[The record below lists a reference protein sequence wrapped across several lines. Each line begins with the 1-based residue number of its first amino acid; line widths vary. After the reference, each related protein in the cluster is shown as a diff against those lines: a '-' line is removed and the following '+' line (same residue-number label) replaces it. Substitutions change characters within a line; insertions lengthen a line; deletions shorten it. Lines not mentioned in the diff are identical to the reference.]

1 MSQRKNEDRVGSP
14 NLDSDAPMTPE
25 TMGIPQPQMPP
36 NMAAN
41 PQMQA
46 NPLTFVAPTEFVEL
60 PSAGR
65 FYAQGHPLHG
75 QEVIEVRHM
84 TAKEEDILTS
94 QSLLKKGV
102 ALDRLLQSLIV
113 DKRIRTDELLVGDK
127 NAVLVNARVN
137 GYGAEYETNVT
148 CPNCQANTRYQFD
161 LEDKT
166 VQTGLEFID
175 DIDSAYVD
183 QSTGLVNITLP
194 VTGWKFECKPM
205 TGADEKTLTKNV
217 EARRKRK
224 LSEDMLSQQITLFTV
239 AISGV
244 TDRGQ
249 ITQAI
254 KSLPARDSRHLR
266 QTYQKLMP
274 NLDLTQGFECG
285 ECGHVGEMEV
295 PFTTDFFWP
304 KQ

>member
-1 MSQRKNEDRVGSP
+1 MSQRKNEDRIGSP
-14 NLDSDAPMTPE
+14 NLDSNVPPTPE
-25 TMGIPQPQMPP
+25 TMGVPQMPP
-36 NMAAN
+36 QMADN
-41 PQMQA
+41 PALQA

-60 PSAGR
+60 PSGGR
-65 FYAQGHPLHG
+65 FYEEGHPLHG

-102 ALDRLLQSLIV
+102 ALDRFLQSLIV
-113 DKRIRTDELLVGDK
+113 DKRIRTDDLILGDK

-137 GYGAEYETNVT
+137 GYGAEYDTTVS
-148 CPNCQANTRYQFD
+148 CPSCQAQTRFQFN
-161 LEDKT
+161 LEDQQ
-166 VQTGLEFID
+166 VQTGEEHLEEL
-175 DIDSAYVD
+175 
-183 QSTGLVNITLP
+183 QSEGVSVNENGTVNITLP
-194 VTGWKFECKPM
+194 TTGWKFECRPM
-205 TGADEKTLTKNV
+205 TGRDERALTKAV

-224 LSEDMLSQQITLFTV
+224 LPEDMLSQQISLFTV

-249 ITQAI
+249 IQQAI

-274 NLDLTQGFECG
+274 NLDMTQMFECG
-285 ECGHVGEMEV
+285 ECGHVGDMEV

>member
-1 MSQRKNEDRVGSP
+1 MSQRKNEDRIGSP
-14 NLDSDAPMTPE
+14 NLDSDVPMTPE
-25 TMGIPQPQMPP
+25 TMGQPPMPP
-36 NMAAN
+36 NMAGS

-46 NPLTFVAPTEFVEL
+46 SPLTFVAPTEFVEL
-60 PSAGR
+60 PSGGR
-65 FYAQGHPLHG
+65 FYGQGHPLQG

-102 ALDRLLQSLIV
+102 ALDRFLQSLIV
-113 DKRIRTDELLVGDK
+113 DKRIRTDDLLVGDK

-137 GYGAEYETNVT
+137 GYGSDYDTGVT

-161 LEDKT
+161 LNDKS
-166 VQTGLEFID
+166 VQTGLEYL
-175 DIDSAYVD
+175 SELEGV
-183 QSTGLVNITLP
+183 SLNNEEGTVEITLP
-194 VTGWKFECKPM
+194 VTGWSFVCKPM
-205 TGADEKTLTKNV
+205 TGRDEKALTKGV

-224 LSEDMLSQQITLFTV
+224 LPEDMLSQQISLFTV
-239 AISGV
+239 SISGV

-249 ITQAI
+249 IGKAI
-254 KSLPARDSRHLR
+254 QSLPARDSRHLR

-274 NLDLTQGFECG
+274 NLDMTQAFECS
-285 ECGHVGEMEV
+285 ECGYVGDMEV

>member
-14 NLDSDAPMTPE
+14 NLDSNVPVTPE
-25 TMGIPQPQMPP
+25 TMGMPQMPP
-36 NMAAN
+36 HMASN
-41 PQMQA
+41 PQTQA

-60 PSAGR
+60 PSGGR
-65 FYAQGHPLHG
+65 FYEPNHPLHG

-102 ALDRLLQSLIV
+102 ALDRFLQSLIV
-113 DKRIRTDELLVGDK
+113 DKRIRTDDLLVGDK
-127 NAVLVNARVN
+127 NAVLVNARIN
-137 GYGAEYETNVT
+137 GYGADYATGVT
-148 CPNCQANTRYQFD
+148 CPNCSANTKHQFD
-161 LEDKT
+161 LNEKT
-166 VQTGLEFID
+166 VQTGTEYLDELENI
-175 DIDSAYVD
+175 
-183 QSTGLVNITLP
+183 QVNSDRGTVSITLP
-194 VTGWKFECKPM
+194 VTGWQFECRPM
-205 TGADEKTLTKNV
+205 TGADEKALTKSV

-224 LSEDMLSQQITLFTV
+224 LSEDMLSQQITMFTV

-249 ITQAI
+249 ITQAVQ
-254 KSLPARDSRHLR
+254 SLPARDSRHLR

-274 NLDLTQGFECG
+274 NLDLTQVFECS
-285 ECGHVGEMEV
+285 ECGHVGDMEV

>member
-1 MSQRKNEDRVGSP
+1 MSQRKNEDRIGSP
-14 NLDSDAPMTPE
+14 NLDSNIPPTPE
-25 TMGIPQPQMPP
+25 TMGMPP
-36 NMAAN
+36 MPEHLAQSQNASS
-41 PQMQA
+41 
-46 NPLTFVAPTEFVEL
+46 LTFVTPTEFVEL
-60 PSAGR
+60 PSGGR
-65 FYAQGHPLHG
+65 FYEQGHPLHG

-102 ALDRLLQSLIV
+102 ALDRFLQSLVV
-113 DKRIRTDELLVGDK
+113 DKRVRTDDLLVGDK

-137 GYGAEYETNVT
+137 GYGAEYNTSVT
-148 CPNCQANTRYQFD
+148 CPNCQTNSRYNFD

-166 VQTGLEFID
+166 VQTGEEHLDELEGVTVN
-175 DIDSAYVD
+175 A
-183 QSTGLVNITLP
+183 STVNIILP
-194 VTGWKFECKPM
+194 ITGWNFECRPM
-205 TGADEKTLTKNV
+205 TGRDEKALQKAV

-224 LSEDMLSQQITLFTV
+224 LPEDMLSQQITMFTV
-239 AISGV
+239 SISGV

-249 ITQAI
+249 IQQAI

-274 NLDLTQGFECG
+274 NLDLTQVFECG
-285 ECGHVGEMEV
+285 ECGHAGDMEV

>member
-1 MSQRKNEDRVGSP
+1 MSQRKNEDRIGSP
-14 NLDSDAPMTPE
+14 NLDSDVPVTPE
-25 TMGIPQPQMPP
+25 TMGMPQMPP
-36 NMAAN
+36 NMASN

-46 NPLTFVAPTEFVEL
+46 SPLTFVSPTEFVEL

-84 TAKEEDILTS
+84 TAREEDILTS

-102 ALDRLLQSLIV
+102 ALDRFLQSLVV
-113 DKRIRTDELLVGDK
+113 DKRVRTDDLLVGDK

-137 GYGAEYETNVT
+137 GYGAEYDTGVT
-148 CPNCQANTRYQFD
+148 CPNCQTNTRFQFD
-161 LEDKT
+161 LEAT
-166 VQTGLEFID
+166 NVQTGLEFIEELEG
-175 DIDSAYVD
+175 IQLD
-183 QSTGLVNITLP
+183 QTNGLVNITLP

-205 TGADEKTLTKNV
+205 TGRDEKALTKAV

-224 LSEDMLSQQITLFTV
+224 MAEDMLSQQISLFTV
-239 AISGV
+239 SISGV
-244 TDRGQ
+244 TDRTQ
-249 ITQAI
+249 IQQAI

-274 NLDLTQGFECG
+274 NLDLTQMFECG
-285 ECGHVGEMEV
+285 ECGHVGDMEV

>member
-14 NLDSDAPMTPE
+14 NLDSDTPMVPE
-25 TMGIPQPQMPP
+25 TMGMPP
-36 NMAAN
+36 MPPHMADN
-41 PQMQA
+41 NDSQMQA
-46 NPLTFVAPTEFVEL
+46 SPLTFVAPTEFVEL

-65 FYAQGHPLHG
+65 FYPQGHPLHG

-102 ALDRLLQSLIV
+102 ALDRFLQSLVV
-113 DKRIRTDELLVGDK
+113 DKRIRTDDLLVGDK
-127 NAVLVNARVN
+127 NAVLVNARIN
-137 GYGAEYETNVT
+137 GYGADYDTGVSCPSCQTN
-148 CPNCQANTRYQFD
+148 ARYQFD
-161 LEDKT
+161 LEDSS
-166 VQTGLEFID
+166 VQTGLEYLD
-175 DIDSAYVD
+175 DLEGVTMNESHG
-183 QSTGLVNITLP
+183 TVNITLP
-194 VTGWKFECKPM
+194 VTGWDFECRPM
-205 TGADEKTLTKNV
+205 TGRDEKALTKAV

-224 LSEDMLSQQITLFTV
+224 LPEDMLSQQIALFTV
-239 AISGV
+239 SISGV

-249 ITQAI
+249 VSQAI

-274 NLDLTQGFECG
+274 NLDLTQTFECG
-285 ECGHVGEMEV
+285 ECGHVGDMEV

>member
-1 MSQRKNEDRVGSP
+1 MSQRKNEDRIGSP
-14 NLDSDAPMTPE
+14 NLDSDVPVTPE
-25 TMGIPQPQMPP
+25 TMGMPPMPP
-36 NMAAN
+36 NMAGN
-41 PQMQA
+41 PQMQS
-46 NPLTFVAPTEFVEL
+46 NPLTFVAPTEFVVL

-65 FYAQGHPLHG
+65 FYAQGHPLSG

-102 ALDRLLQSLIV
+102 ALDRFLQSLIV
-113 DKRIRTDELLVGDK
+113 DKRIRTDDLLVGDK

-137 GYGAEYETNVT
+137 GYGAEYDTSVT
-148 CPNCQANTRYQFD
+148 CPSCQANSRFQFD
-161 LEDKT
+161 LEDNS

-175 DIDSAYVD
+175 ELEGVNID
-183 QSTGLVNITLP
+183 QTTGLINISLP

-205 TGADEKTLTKNV
+205 TGRDEKTLTKAV

-224 LSEDMLSQQITLFTV
+224 LPEDMLSQQISLFTV
-239 AISGV
+239 SISGV
-244 TDRGQ
+244 TDRAQ
-249 ITQAI
+249 IQEAI

-266 QTYQKLMP
+266 QSYQKLTP
-274 NLDLTQGFECG
+274 NLDLTQSFECS
-285 ECGHVGEMEV
+285 ECGHVGDMEV

>member
-1 MSQRKNEDRVGSP
+1 MSQRKNEDRIGSP
-14 NLDSDAPMTPE
+14 NLDSNVPVTPE
-25 TMGIPQPQMPP
+25 TMGMPQMPP
-36 NMAAN
+36 HMATD
-41 PQMQA
+41 PQAQA

-60 PSAGR
+60 PSGGR
-65 FYAQGHPLHG
+65 FYETGHPLKG
-75 QEVIEVRHM
+75 QQVIEVRHM

-102 ALDRLLQSLIV
+102 ALDRFLQSLIV
-113 DKRIRTDELLVGDK
+113 DKRIRTDDLLVGDK

-137 GYGAEYETNVT
+137 GYGAEYTTNVT

-161 LEDKT
+161 LNEHMVQSGEEYLNELENIQIHGDRGT
-166 VQTGLEFID
+166 VT
-175 DIDSAYVD
+175 
-183 QSTGLVNITLP
+183 ITLP
-194 VTGWKFECKPM
+194 TTGWAFECRPM
-205 TGADEKTLTKNV
+205 TGKDEKALTKAV

-224 LSEDMLSQQITLFTV
+224 LSEEMLSQQITMFTV
-239 AISGV
+239 SISGV

-249 ITQAI
+249 IGQAI
-254 KSLPARDSRHLR
+254 QSLPARDSRHLR

-274 NLDLTQGFECG
+274 NLDLTQVFECG